1 MRQMHVTALGIVML
15 ILTSCGGNTENT
27 SNAIT
32 SSNNNE
38 IMSENKVSAEDLA
51 GIRKALDL
59 YVQAAVEGDS
69 RVARPAFTEGAT
81 ISHVEN
87 DSLICLPIQ
96 ALFDY
101 YDETGKHPAS
111 YEISDCNVAGNV
123 AMVRIESKFG
133 DAEFS
138 DMFALGKDGSDWKIV
153 SKIFTVK

>member
-81 ISHVEN
+81 ISHV
-87 DSLICLPIQ
+87 
-96 ALFDY
+96 
-101 YDETGKHPAS
+101 
-111 YEISDCNVAGNV
+111 
-123 AMVRIESKFG
+123 
-133 DAEFS
+133 
-138 DMFALGKDGSDWKIV
+138 
-153 SKIFTVK
+153 